1 MTIPDH
7 ELSEAPTNNS
17 RIHFPALKWATA
29 FVLTLVL
36 ALAALSWLA
45 WANLRE
51 WEWSR
56 TNQQDVSKRVAE
68 DRLKIN
74 QHQAK
79 LLNEL
84 RLQTFN
90 QMLPPD
96 DQRRLL
102 PSLLAR
108 LDDDTQKTVQSL
120 RLRSLMG
127 AGPQES
133 ETLQPQRPYRGLAR

>member
-1 MTIPDH
+1 M
-7 ELSEAPTNNS
+7 SEAEATNGS
-17 RIHFPALKWATA
+17 RIHLGTLKWATA
-29 FVLTLVL
+29 FVILLVV
-36 ALAALSWLA
+36 AIVGLSWLA
-45 WANLRE
+45 WANVRE

-68 DRLKIN
+68 DRVKIN

>member
-1 MTIPDH
+1 MPDPELPVPDPNGSRLRIPPIRWPVVIV
-7 ELSEAPTNNS
+7 L
-17 RIHFPALKWATA
+17 ILMVGFTA
-29 FVLTLVL
+29 Q
-36 ALAALSWLA
+36 SWMV